1 MHYQIELHPHNGN
14 VGENRVEPFAG
25 QTIDTDTSA
34 FDQELPMI
42 QGRKFTLA
50 FIRNEPEAKIGVY
63 REKVVTKPSDWALAR
78 EAA

>member
-1 MHYQIELHPHNGN
+1 MRYQIELHAHNGN
-14 VGENRVEPFAG
+14 IGENRVEPFAG
-25 QTIDTDTSA
+25 QTIDIDGPV
-34 FDQELPMI
+34 FDQELPMM

-50 FIRNEPEAKIGVY
+50 FIRHETEVKVGVY